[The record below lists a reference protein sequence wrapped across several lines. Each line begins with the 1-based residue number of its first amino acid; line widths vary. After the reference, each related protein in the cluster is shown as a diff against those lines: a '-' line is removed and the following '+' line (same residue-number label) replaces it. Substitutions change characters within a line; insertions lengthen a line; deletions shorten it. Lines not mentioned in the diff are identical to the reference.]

1 MSPGTAKKKQAWKA
15 STEQGQQSVTAV
27 PRQSAYTAVGAGRGR
42 GWRGM
47 GEALRGCE
55 VLLGGS
61 LLIWKCDRN

>member
-15 STEQGQQSVTAV
+15 STEQGEQSVTAV
-27 PRQSAYTAVGAGRGR
+27 LRQSAYMVGPGGGRDGS
-42 GWRGM
+42 GV
-47 GEALRGCE
+47 ALRGCE